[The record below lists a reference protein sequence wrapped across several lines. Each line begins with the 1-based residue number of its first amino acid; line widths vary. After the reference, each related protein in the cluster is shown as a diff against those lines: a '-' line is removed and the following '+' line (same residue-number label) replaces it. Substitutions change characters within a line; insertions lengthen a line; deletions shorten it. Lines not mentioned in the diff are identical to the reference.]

1 MPLMTKATKITTA
14 AKSNPATNFLL
25 RVTLLGRR
33 RGSNLEDRIFHPSQ
47 KCPGAECSSRHSNH
61 NRIPIVGTSHLGPRQ
76 PASPSAGGG
85 WMGRLTL
92 HPRIAPSSPAS
103 SPSGLARV
111 ERRDL
116 GVVFK
121 SPGTA
126 APSPLFVTG
135 ILRTWAGHE
144 PFCRRE
150 ACFKPGLL
158 ARCHGRNGSA
168 WPSPWSS
175 PWLDS

>member
-1 MPLMTKATKITTA
+1 
-14 AKSNPATNFLL
+14 
-25 RVTLLGRR
+25 
-33 RGSNLEDRIFHPSQ
+33 
-47 KCPGAECSSRHSNH
+47 
-61 NRIPIVGTSHLGPRQ
+61 
-76 PASPSAGGG
+76 
-85 WMGRLTL
+85 MGRLTL

-121 SPGTA
+121 SPGTQA
-126 APSPLFVTG
+126 LSPLFVTG

-150 ACFKPGLL
+150 ARFTIRPQGPTFNGHSAQRQRVIGSPGS
-158 ARCHGRNGSA
+158 GS
-168 WPSPWSS
+168 SDMSV
-175 PWLDS
+175 